1 MDGSAFMTLPAS
13 VFSPAPRQD
22 DAEELS
28 SPYSTIHGGIHH
40 AEGERRRR
48 EMLGIAVKL
57 ERRYAYLLPSER
69 LRKAQEGSTSALP
82 TKNDDDSEG
91 EQDSGT
97 SPSKKDNAARQRIH
111 SVRSSDS
118 STLVPSPRTVT
129 SRKSRPY
136 ATVPYQHQHPSTRS
150 LRSSSLTYTAPT
162 QHFINDNDSEI
173 PELQGTM
180 PPPPA
185 PEYEESLFTP
195 PPSTVDDILSPNQE
209 PHPPPTRD
217 DGMHQA
223 DVCCVNG
230 DASMENVL
238 DKTQPANAIADGDPP
253 QQQPSPFNSVN
264 KHIVDDGESEVA
276 LSEAGD
282 VEQEEGP
289 HLLQPPPKKKGRK
302 PKTVAVPVEAGVVE
316 QEREPRLLET
326 PQKKRGRKP
335 KIVIPAGA
343 VSTVLQAE
351 MEPAAAVTPE
361 QPQKKRRGRKP
372 RWLILQE
379 QEAAAAT
386 AAGTEVSPVPRELQ
400 FKFHQASFAGPSS
413 AVDVQGEQHG
423 SVSGREGAPIQLEL
437 ISISTRPKK
446 RPRVRKE
453 GMDGPISAPTNLSA
467 RRAEKGTSISAA
479 VTSVRGKTYVSYT
492 DSRTGETVRSA
503 SLLMIASVRAVEKT
517 NVRKARD
524 TCSFGVQTPE
534 FGKMTPVD
542 YELQEDILYRN
553 FKDKTPSAF
562 ESGVEPLGVEE
573 DQLEQG
579 ERVEK
584 GTDRQDN
591 DGNAGERHTTDVGQA
606 MNTDE
611 RNDPTDEG
619 PPQLSDPPRN
629 EGLGTQQEKPK
640 LMNRARLLRLG
651 QLFEDEPPIV
661 ASPDPEPSTDLVPEG
676 MSVQPREPSVHVDGD
691 EEFLWYRC
699 RGQHLDIDLPSN

>member
-1 MDGSAFMTLPAS
+1 MTLPAS

-22 DAEELS
+22 GAEELA
-28 SPYSTIHGGIHH
+28 SPYPAIHGGIPH

-48 EMLGIAVKL
+48 EMLGIAIKL

-69 LRKAQEGSTSALP
+69 LRKAQEGSTSTLP
-82 TKNDDDSEG
+82 TKNDDSEG

-97 SPSKKDNAARQRIH
+97 GPSKKDNAARQRIS

-118 STLVPSPRTVT
+118 STLVPSPRILT

-136 ATVPYQHQHPSTRS
+136 ATVPYQNSSTRS
-150 LRSSSLTYTAPT
+150 LRSSSSTYTAPIQPMPENQSPT
-162 QHFINDNDSEI
+162 QHLIDDNDSSI
-173 PELQGTM
+173 PELQGTI
-180 PPPPA
+180 PPPTA
-185 PEYEESLFTP
+185 PECEESLFTP

-217 DGMHQA
+217 DGMRQA

-238 DKTQPANAIADGDPP
+238 DKTQPANAVADRDSP

-264 KHIVDDGESEVA
+264 QHIVDNGELEVA
-276 LSEAGD
+276 SLEAGN
-282 VEQEEGP
+282 VEQEEP
-289 HLLQPPPKKKGRK
+289 QLLQPSPKKKGRK
-302 PKTVAVPVEAGVVE
+302 PKAVAVPVEARDVE
-316 QEREPRLLET
+316 QEGEPRLLEP
-326 PQKKRGRKP
+326 PQKKRGRKL
-335 KIVIPAGA
+335 KMIVVPAGA

-361 QPQKKRRGRKP
+361 QPAKKRRGRKP
-372 RWLILQE
+372 RWLILQK
-379 QEAAAAT
+379 QEAAAAANA
-386 AAGTEVSPVPRELQ
+386 AAGTMPSPVPRELQ
-400 FKFHQASFAGPSS
+400 FKFHQASFTGPSS
-413 AVDVQGEQHG
+413 AVDVQGEPHG
-423 SVSGREGAPIQLEL
+423 SVPGREEAPTQLDV

-453 GMDGPISAPTNLSA
+453 GIDEPVSAPTRNLSA
-467 RRAEKGTSISAA
+467 RPAEKGTSISAA
-479 VTSVRGKTYVSYT
+479 VSSVRGKTYVSYT
-492 DSRTGETVRSA
+492 DSRTGETVRTA

-534 FGKMTPVD
+534 FVKMTPVD

-573 DQLEQG
+573 DQLGQG

-591 DGNAGERHTTDVGQA
+591 DRNAGDRHTTDAGEA
-606 MNTDE
+606 MNIDE

-619 PPQLSDPPRN
+619 PPQLSDPPRD
-629 EGLGTQQEKPK
+629 EGLGTQQEGPK
-640 LMNRARLLRLG
+640 ITNLARLLRLS
-651 QLFEDEPPIV
+651 QLFDDEPPIV
-661 ASPDPEPSTDLVPEG
+661 ASPDPESSTDLLPEG
-676 MSVQPREPSVHVDGD
+676 MSDSGVRPRGPSVHADGD
-691 EEFLWYRC
+691 E
-699 RGQHLDIDLPSN
+699 DLPW